1 MRGRTRGTPPPQRAG
16 VPPSRARGAILP
28 PQHGLIAMRI
38 GLEFGPPAE
47 FARTLD
53 RALARGGDR
62 GATVVAL
69 LDRGD
74 LAIHI
79 PREDGPSWNTVPL
92 VHLHRGDQ
100 PSAADWVTANLV
112 LEKLERFR

>member
-1 MRGRTRGTPPPQRAG
+1 MPPT
-16 VPPSRARGAILP
+16 S
-28 PQHGLIAMRI
+28 GLIAMRI
-38 GLEFGPPAE
+38 GLEFGSAE
-47 FARTLD
+47 DFSSSLE

-74 LAIHI
+74 ISIHI

-92 VHLHRGDQ
+92 VHLHRGQQ
-100 PSAADWVTANLV
+100 PDATEWATANRI
-112 LEKLERFR
+112 LEKLERYR

>member
-1 MRGRTRGTPPPQRAG
+1 MNDE
-16 VPPSRARGAILP
+16 ARGVLP
-28 PQHGLIAMRI
+28 PTSGLISMRI
-38 GLEFGPPAE
+38 GLEFGSPAE
-47 FARTLD
+47 FASTLE
-53 RALARGGDR
+53 RALARGGER

-92 VHLHRGDQ
+92 VHLHRAEE
-100 PSAADWVTANLV
+100 PSPAEWATANV
-112 LEKLERFR
+112 ILEKLERYR

>member
-1 MRGRTRGTPPPQRAG
+1 MTDA
-16 VPPSRARGAILP
+16 ARGVMP
-28 PQHGLIAMRI
+28 PGSGLIAMRI
-38 GLEFGPPAE
+38 GLEFGSPEE
-47 FARTLD
+47 FASTLD

-92 VHLHRGDQ
+92 VHLHRGQ
-100 PSAADWVTANLV
+100 HPSGEDWAAANVV
-112 LEKLERFR
+112 LEKLERYR

>member
-1 MRGRTRGTPPPQRAG
+1 MTDAARG
-16 VPPSRARGAILP
+16 VLPPSS
-28 PQHGLIAMRI
+28 GLIAMRI
-38 GLEFGPPAE
+38 GLEFGSPDE
-47 FARTLD
+47 FASTLD
-53 RALARGGDR
+53 HALARGGDR

-92 VHLHRGDQ
+92 VHLHRGQQ
-100 PSAADWVTANLV
+100 PTGEQWAAANAI
-112 LEKLERFR
+112 LEKLERYR

>member
-1 MRGRTRGTPPPQRAG
+1 MTDASRGVTPPN
-16 VPPSRARGAILP
+16 S
-28 PQHGLIAMRI
+28 GLIAMRI
-38 GLEFGPPAE
+38 GLEFGSAE
-47 FARTLD
+47 DFSSSLE

-74 LAIHI
+74 LSIHI

-92 VHLHRGDQ
+92 VHLHRGQ
-100 PSAADWVTANLV
+100 RPADKDWATANGI
-112 LEKLERFR
+112 LEKLERYR